1 MINMVLNDFYC
12 DDRYD
17 IMYYYNIDHVM
28 IMIMLI
34 IIKRRNILGVGRG
47 VGKLSP
53 TTEK

>member
-12 DDRYD
+12 DDD

-28 IMIMLI
+28 IMIMMI
-34 IIKRRNILGVGRG
+34 IIKRRNILGVG
-47 VGKLSP
+47 KLSP